1 MNNIVNI
8 GLDVGSTTVKAA
20 VLNLSGEII
29 LQYYKR
35 HYANIQDTVVSLFD
49 SILSSLSNV
58 IFTVNVTGSAGMG
71 IAERMDIPYIQE
83 VIACTGAVEALIPQ
97 TDIVIEL
104 GGEDAKI
111 TYFSGGVEQRMN
123 GTCAGGTGAFIDEMA
138 SLLQTDAQGLN
149 EMAKDYQTIRP
160 IASRCGVFA
169 KTDVQPLLNE
179 GARREDIAASV
190 FQAVVNR
197 TISGLA
203 CGRPIRGNVAFLGG
217 PLHYLSE
224 LRNRF
229 IETLKLKPGQV
240 IVPENARLFTA
251 IGAAMASVQNKAIDS
266 ECLRMNT
273 TKFTITKV
281 REINGLHPLFS
292 DTQQMNDFLDRHS
305 QCKVKKKDI
314 LTGNEKCFLGLDSG
328 STTTK
333 AVLIDEDEQLVK
345 SYYVSNGGNPLK
357 QAVQILQNIYNELP
371 GINIINSAVTGYGE
385 YLIKAALKIDTSEIE
400 TVAHFKAAQFFLPG
414 VDCIID
420 IGGQDMKC
428 IKTKDGIIDNIMLN
442 EACSSGC
449 GSFLETFAQS
459 LGMDIKSFAAAALRS
474 KAPVDL
480 GTRCTVFMNSKVK
493 QALKEGVAPE
503 DISAGLSYSVIK
515 NALQKVIKMKST
527 DDLGE
532 KIIVQGGTFNNN
544 AVLRAFEII
553 SGKNVTRP
561 ETAAV
566 MGAFGAALI
575 AKQRY
580 VEGQSTGL
588 IGKSELKDFSFK
600 TQTQRCKHCGNH
612 CLLTV
617 NIFSDGREYISG
629 NRCEKGLRTPID
641 QKKPPNLYE
650 YRYKRFFQAP
660 LDEKEFKRG
669 KVGIPR
675 GLNIYENYPF
685 WHAFFTELGF
695 KTILSSVSSKK
706 IYEKGLETIP
716 AETVCYPAKLMHGHI
731 ADLIDKKCDIIFY
744 PCIPYEEKEQKD
756 ADNCYNCPIV
766 TSYAQVIKNN
776 TDFSSETIFMCP
788 YLPYHNTALLIES
801 LSKEFKPFGISK
813 KEIKQAV
820 QSGRREMKSAK
831 SDIRKKGEEVI
842 EYLQRTGGKGI
853 ILSGRPY
860 HIDPE
865 INHGLDKLITGMGL
879 AVLTEDSVAHLAKV
893 ERPLRVLDQWTYHS
907 RLYASAEYTGQN
919 TFLELVQLT
928 SFGCG
933 LDSVTADQASEILGK
948 YGKNLTLIK
957 IDEGSNLGAVRIRLR
972 SLKAT
977 MDQKEYKDITPAIKK
992 IPYKKVEFTK
1002 QMKKSHV
1009 ILAPQMSSIHFN
1021 LLQEAF
1027 KSSGYDMD
1035 VLPAENPA
1043 IVEEGLK
1050 YVNNDSCY
1058 PSIIIV
1064 GQIISAIKS
1073 GKYDLHNVSV
1083 IITQTGGG
1091 CRASNYISFI
1101 RKALQD
1107 IGLPHIPVISLNA
1120 SGLETHSGFVITPI
1134 LAHKS
1139 MLSLVYGDLFMKM
1152 LHGSR
1157 PFEKVKGSTHI
1168 LYEKWS
1174 KKALQN
1180 IRSGNLTVFNSN
1192 IKAIVNDFDNL
1203 DVTGEI
1209 KPKVGVTGEIFAKY
1223 HPLSNNNLI
1232 EFLEREGAEVFVPGI
1247 FDFLSY
1253 CAYNPKI
1260 KYNNLMCTLK
1270 KKVTSELMLNLMEIY
1285 DRKMRNGIKNSK
1297 RFMPTGKISEK
1308 AEFAEEFM
1316 SLGHQTGEGWLIP
1329 GEIAEMLSLGVE
1341 NIICAQPFACLPNHI
1356 SGKATFKVI
1365 KQKFPNANLVAIDY
1379 DPGASEVN
1387 QLNRI
1392 HLMLGNAKKN
1402 LTRN

>member
-1 MNNIVNI
+1 MEHLMNNIVNI

-281 REINGLHPLFS
+281 REINGLQPLFS
-292 DTQQMNDFLDRHS
+292 DTQQMNDFMDRHS

-553 SGKNVTRP
+553 SGK
-561 ETAAV
+561 
-566 MGAFGAALI
+566 M
-575 AKQRY
+575 
-580 VEGQSTGL
+580 
-588 IGKSELKDFSFK
+588 
-600 TQTQRCKHCGNH
+600 
-612 CLLTV
+612 
-617 NIFSDGREYISG
+617 
-629 NRCEKGLRTPID
+629 
-641 QKKPPNLYE
+641 
-650 YRYKRFFQAP
+650 
-660 LDEKEFKRG
+660 
-669 KVGIPR
+669 
-675 GLNIYENYPF
+675 
-685 WHAFFTELGF
+685 
-695 KTILSSVSSKK
+695 
-706 IYEKGLETIP
+706 
-716 AETVCYPAKLMHGHI
+716 
-731 ADLIDKKCDIIFY
+731 
-744 PCIPYEEKEQKD
+744 
-756 ADNCYNCPIV
+756 
-766 TSYAQVIKNN
+766 
-776 TDFSSETIFMCP
+776 
-788 YLPYHNTALLIES
+788 
-801 LSKEFKPFGISK
+801 
-813 KEIKQAV
+813 
-820 QSGRREMKSAK
+820 
-831 SDIRKKGEEVI
+831 
-842 EYLQRTGGKGI
+842 
-853 ILSGRPY
+853 
-860 HIDPE
+860 
-865 INHGLDKLITGMGL
+865 
-879 AVLTEDSVAHLAKV
+879 
-893 ERPLRVLDQWTYHS
+893 
-907 RLYASAEYTGQN
+907 
-919 TFLELVQLT
+919 
-928 SFGCG
+928 
-933 LDSVTADQASEILGK
+933 
-948 YGKNLTLIK
+948 
-957 IDEGSNLGAVRIRLR
+957 
-972 SLKAT
+972 
-977 MDQKEYKDITPAIKK
+977 
-992 IPYKKVEFTK
+992 
-1002 QMKKSHV
+1002 
-1009 ILAPQMSSIHFN
+1009 
-1021 LLQEAF
+1021 
-1027 KSSGYDMD
+1027 
-1035 VLPAENPA
+1035 
-1043 IVEEGLK
+1043 
-1050 YVNNDSCY
+1050 
-1058 PSIIIV
+1058 
-1064 GQIISAIKS
+1064 
-1073 GKYDLHNVSV
+1073 
-1083 IITQTGGG
+1083 
-1091 CRASNYISFI
+1091 
-1101 RKALQD
+1101 
-1107 IGLPHIPVISLNA
+1107 
-1120 SGLETHSGFVITPI
+1120 
-1134 LAHKS
+1134 
-1139 MLSLVYGDLFMKM
+1139 
-1152 LHGSR
+1152 
-1157 PFEKVKGSTHI
+1157 
-1168 LYEKWS
+1168 
-1174 KKALQN
+1174 
-1180 IRSGNLTVFNSN
+1180 
-1192 IKAIVNDFDNL
+1192 
-1203 DVTGEI
+1203 
-1209 KPKVGVTGEIFAKY
+1209 
-1223 HPLSNNNLI
+1223 
-1232 EFLEREGAEVFVPGI
+1232 
-1247 FDFLSY
+1247 
-1253 CAYNPKI
+1253 
-1260 KYNNLMCTLK
+1260 
-1270 KKVTSELMLNLMEIY
+1270 
-1285 DRKMRNGIKNSK
+1285 
-1297 RFMPTGKISEK
+1297 
-1308 AEFAEEFM
+1308 
-1316 SLGHQTGEGWLIP
+1316 
-1329 GEIAEMLSLGVE
+1329 
-1341 NIICAQPFACLPNHI
+1341 
-1356 SGKATFKVI
+1356 
-1365 KQKFPNANLVAIDY
+1365 
-1379 DPGASEVN
+1379 
-1387 QLNRI
+1387 
-1392 HLMLGNAKKN
+1392 
-1402 LTRN
+1402 